1 MMAASRTTPTMT
13 GFEAGLLRFS
23 GVLVPAALAPWAVAL
38 VGILAGWWQP
48 EGRWII
54 YLVGT
59 ALAVAGARRWT
70 LAVRERFVREAAL
83 PQLLKRKLR
92 EIYPLLAPKD
102 ADLIERGLRQFFLA
116 CLRSHGY
123 FVAMPSR
130 AVDALWS
137 AFSQSPQAYHD
148 WCQSALGYAP
158 EHSPAQV
165 LGRKA
170 HHNDGLRRAW
180 YWACR
185 DEAIDPRRPSR
196 LPLLFALDAK
206 LAIPDGFHYAPDAAA
221 MAPAG
226 RLPPSGVL
234 HFGTD
239 FSASN
244 HCGGFQDFGGAE
256 PPGSAADASDS
267 SDGGDASSG
276 DGGD

>member
-13 GFEAGLLRFS
+13 GFEAGLLRLS

-48 EGRWII
+48 EVRWII

-70 LAVRERFVREAAL
+70 LAVRERFVREA
-83 PQLLKRKLR
+83 
-92 EIYPLLAPKD
+92 
-102 ADLIERGLRQFFLA
+102 
-116 CLRSHGY
+116 GY

-185 DEAIDPRRPSR
+185 DEAIDPRKPSR

-206 LAIPDGFHYAPDAAA
+206 LAIPDGFRYAPDAAA